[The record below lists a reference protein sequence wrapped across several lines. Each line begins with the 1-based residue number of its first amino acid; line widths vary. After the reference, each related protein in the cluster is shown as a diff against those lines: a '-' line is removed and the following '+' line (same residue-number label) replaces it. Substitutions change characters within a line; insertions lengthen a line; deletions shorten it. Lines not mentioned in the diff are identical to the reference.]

1 MSELFAL
8 FAGGAPGDD
17 PAAADGPGDVPRD
30 DEVSTLLS
38 SPDRRA
44 RMAAYAY
51 LYANPDPGWIGELID
66 AVNTEDARFGQYWG
80 VRTLRRL
87 VEAAPAVLDAPTRRR
102 LEQLAATFDPDTDG
116 ADDLR
121 DLLREMPA

>member
-17 PAAADGPGDVPRD
+17 PAGADGRGDV
-30 DEVSTLLS
+30 EVSTLLS
-38 SPDRRA
+38 SADRRA

-51 LYANPDPGWIGELID
+51 LYANPDRCRIGELID
-66 AVNTEDARFGQYWG
+66 AVTTEGERFGQYWG
-80 VRTLRRL
+80 VRALRRL
-87 VEAAPAVLDAPTRRR
+87 VEAAPAALDAPTRRR

-116 ADDLR
+116 ADELR